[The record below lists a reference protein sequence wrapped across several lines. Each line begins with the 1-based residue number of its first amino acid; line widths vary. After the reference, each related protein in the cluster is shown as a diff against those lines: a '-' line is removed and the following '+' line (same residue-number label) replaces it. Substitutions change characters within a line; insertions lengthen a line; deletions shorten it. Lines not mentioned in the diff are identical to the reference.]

1 MRFAPRFLLRA
12 CLLVSV
18 GSATWSCAESGPYVW
33 ARDVPAQAQPPGG
46 ATYLIRN
53 GDQLDIRVYNE
64 DRLAGRPRVRSDGK
78 ITMALIGEVQAEG
91 KSPAALAQEL
101 TVLLSKYLNTPTVT
115 VGVDDSR
122 PMTITL
128 LGELGRPGVYSLNA
142 DSSLLQALATAG
154 GFTEFADRDS
164 VFVVRARPPQ
174 RVRFRYR
181 DLVSNEPASV
191 AFRLLDGDVIT
202 VE

>member
-1 MRFAPRFLLRA
+1 MRFTPRFLLRA
-12 CLLVSV
+12 WLLVSV
-18 GSATWSCAESGPYVW
+18 SSATWSCAESGPYVW
-33 ARDVPAQAQPPGG
+33 ARDVPAQARPPGA

-164 VFVVRARPPQ
+164 VFVVRARPAQ

-181 DLVSNEPASV
+181 DLVSNDPASV
-191 AFRLLDGDVIT
+191 GYRLLDGDVIT